1 MLVIVYIV
9 YKMKKK
15 PATDE
20 TRMAFSSRLVTD
32 RASTI
37 KVHQNRCDDENYELA
52 DNMEQAEGATRYQR
66 SPSITMQP
74 NPVYGIPVPQSTE
87 AVYIYENLN

>member
-15 PATDE
+15 SVTDD

-32 RASTI
+32 RVSTI
-37 KVHQNRCDDENYELA
+37 KVHQSRCDDENYEFP

-66 SPSITMQP
+66 SPSTTLQP
-74 NPVYGIPVPQSTE
+74 NPAYGITVPQSTE
-87 AVYIYENLN
+87 AIYENVN